1 MIKSSY
7 KLLGLISFIT
17 TGEMET
23 RAWTVKKGSK
33 APVAAGKI
41 HTDMERGFIKADTI
55 SYKDLVDSGSM
66 ANARDKGLIR
76 SEGKDYVVEDGDVIV
91 FKFNV

>member
-1 MIKSSY
+1 
-7 KLLGLISFIT
+7 
-17 TGEMET
+17 MET

>member
-1 MIKSSY
+1 MDTSA
-7 KLLGLISFIT
+7 F
-17 TGEMET
+17 
-23 RAWTVKKGSK
+23 TVKKGSK

>member
-1 MIKSSY
+1 
-7 KLLGLISFIT
+7 
-17 TGEMET
+17 MET

-55 SYKDLVDSGSM
+55 SYQDLVDSGSM